1 MKNMTENSTCM
12 KTKKAIERLLTITKR
27 PENECWLGI
36 SNIEAIK
43 TVLLE
48 LEDYKSFKRYWDELY
63 GKGLGISNWH
73 ENGETEP
80 FDNFY
85 DSALEEM
92 LRNR

>member
-1 MKNMTENSTCM
+1 MKNMTENNTCM
-12 KTKKAIERLLTITKR
+12 KREKAIERLLTITKI

-48 LEDYKSFKRYWDELY
+48 LKDYKSFKQYWDELY
-63 GKGLGISNWH
+63 GKGLEISNWH
-73 ENGETEP
+73 ENGEPEP

-85 DSALEEM
+85 DSALEEGS
-92 LRNR
+92 RNR

>member
-1 MKNMTENSTCM
+1 MDIE
-12 KTKKAIERLLTITKR
+12 KAIERLITITKR

-43 TVLLE
+43 AVLLE
-48 LEDYKSFKRYWDELY
+48 LENYKSFKQYWDELY
-63 GKGLGISNWH
+63 GKGLEISNWH
-73 ENGETEP
+73 ENGETEL

-92 LRNR
+92 SRNR